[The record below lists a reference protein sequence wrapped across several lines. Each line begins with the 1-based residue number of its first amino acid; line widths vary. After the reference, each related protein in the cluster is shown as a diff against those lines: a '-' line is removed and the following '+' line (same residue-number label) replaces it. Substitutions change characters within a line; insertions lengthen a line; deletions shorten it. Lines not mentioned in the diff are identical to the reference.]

1 MTCIC
6 NPLSNILVVI
16 NQINKCWRHKV
27 MQIPSFSLAPEKNSC
42 SCIIDPALAL
52 SYYGVPLVKRLA
64 TVIEL
69 WVVRELW
76 HILNDCDFYLQQPEL
91 LIPKT
96 SIYTSNPEQERAAL
110 EEKLWSLKEWQKSR
124 FGNDLAGLNI
134 FWLGDSLH
142 ESLLPK
148 NQNYNIFWQ
157 WESFAKSLEYQ
168 IDQFQQQNS
177 VLLFAF
183 RDTAALTAC
192 LESAFILTYQLPD
205 EFTNNT
211 APGICQT
218 LQSWGFSCKFL
229 PAHHAYVAIERDYWH
244 QLFANTGLT
253 KFFWS
258 GLHLIVLHLVVPRAL
273 STTSS
278 PIFQASNLSSR
289 ENSVDDLESNNL
301 WAGSQAFW
309 YQI

>member
-1 MTCIC
+1 M
-6 NPLSNILVVI
+6 
-16 NQINKCWRHKV
+16 R
-27 MQIPSFSLAPEKNSC
+27 IPSFSLAPERNFC
-42 SCIIDPALAL
+42 SCVIDPALAL
-52 SYYGVPLVKRLA
+52 SYHGVPIVKQLA
-64 TVIEL
+64 KVIEL

-91 LIPKT
+91 LIPQT
-96 SIYTSNPEQERAAL
+96 SIFSNPEQERAAL
-110 EEKLWSLKEWQKSR
+110 EEKLWSLKQWQKSR
-124 FGNDLAGLNI
+124 LENDLAGLNI

-148 NQNYNIFWQ
+148 NKNYNIFWQ
-157 WESFAKSLEYQ
+157 WESLAKSLEHQ
-168 IDQFQQQNS
+168 INQFQQKNS

-183 RDTAALTAC
+183 RDTAALSAC

-205 EFTNNT
+205 EFYNNT

-218 LQSWGFSCKFL
+218 LQKWGFPCEFL
-229 PAHHAYVAIERDYWH
+229 PSHSAYVAMERDYWR

-253 KFFWS
+253 KFLLAGFHLII
-258 GLHLIVLHLVVPRAL
+258 LHLFVPRA
-273 STTSS
+273 SS
-278 PIFQASNLSSR
+278 AIRTRISETNDMYSGENFVNDL
-289 ENSVDDLESNNL
+289 ENSNL